1 MAKETYIQFKRE
13 TMISSIK
20 SHISVAIIFTGSFLL
35 SGFQA
40 VEAQTVAGVPIVHP
54 TTRDPLQQ
62 PFSSTSIWNT
72 PIGSNAVYVP
82 ANLPADPRGQA
93 WATMPQ
99 IDGEI
104 IVLQPAA
111 TPTPIQKN
119 SVAWQGGNRC
129 VPDNATSA
137 PIQTVPIPAT
147 FTVPNAGGNNS
158 AAILGA
164 DGQTIYQNQPFTRC
178 TVGGGATALLGFPNV
193 NLYGSGETGSHGGSG
208 LSAIGGSIRLGELR
222 PGGQPP
228 FHALKI
234 EVDSAVVLHTC
245 TTRANCYR
253 WPAIGSDSNAV
264 TAYGSLGD
272 GTQPVGMQMGALLA
286 IPAKV
291 NLSNLGLLSVPGQM
305 LAWTLQNYGAY
316 IVDSTGGAGFTLAA
330 EEGAQGSMLTQFQ
343 NDWGYPMQDWV
354 IHSNKNPW
362 VHDLQIL
369 VPLLA
374 VVDNNTA
381 ATPGGGGTPL
391 QPLAP
396 PISAH

>member
-1 MAKETYIQFKRE
+1 
-13 TMISSIK
+13 MISSIR
-20 SHISVAIIFTGSFLL
+20 SIISTGVFLL
-35 SGFQA
+35 FGIHEVS
-40 VEAQTVAGVPIVHP
+40 AQTVAGVPVVHP
-54 TTRDPLQQ
+54 STRDPLQQ

-104 IVLQPAA
+104 IILQP
-111 TPTPIQKN
+111 TSNLTPIQKN
-119 SVAWQGGNRC
+119 SAAWSGGDRC
-129 VPDNATSA
+129 APDNTTST
-137 PIQTVPIPAT
+137 PLQNVPIPAT
-147 FTVPNAGGNNS
+147 LTVPNGGGNNS
-158 AAILGA
+158 AAVLGA

-178 TVGGGATALLGFPNV
+178 TVGGGATALLGFPNE
-193 NLYGSGETGSHGGSG
+193 NLYGLGITGSHGGSG
-208 LSAIGGSIRLGELR
+208 LSAIGGSIRIGELR

-245 TTRANCYR
+245 PAAQTDCFR
-253 WPAIGSDSNAV
+253 WPANKADSHAT

-272 GTQPVGMQMGALLA
+272 GTQPAGMKMGALLA
-286 IPAKV
+286 IPANV

-305 LAWTLQNYGAY
+305 IAWTLQNYGAY
-316 IVDSTGGAGFTLAA
+316 IVDSTGGAGFTINA
-330 EEGAQGSMLTQFQ
+330 ENGAQGSMLTQFQ

-381 ATPGGGGTPL
+381 ATPGGGGMPL

-396 PISAH
+396 PISAP